1 MTGIGILARLAP
13 SLCVVN
19 FLSILLRS
27 FRMSEESYIQSL
39 FSDRIGGNQ
48 FGKDTKIY
56 KFEKIKRAKR
66 AALDANPGKELFD
79 LGVGEPDEMAD
90 PGVVKALQSEA
101 EKPENRGYTDNG
113 IDEFKVAACKYME
126 NIFGVQGLDPAK
138 HVNHLIGSK
147 PGLAMTPAVFI
158 NPGDVILM
166 TVPGYPV
173 MGTHAQYLG
182 GEVVNLSLTE
192 KNNFLPDLKSV
203 DSGTLDRT
211 KILYLNYPNN
221 PTGANATRDFYE
233 EVIQIAKKYKITV
246 MQDAAYAALT
256 YDGKSESFLSIP
268 GAMDV
273 GVEFHSL
280 SKAYNMT
287 GWRIAFVVGNE
298 LIVKGIASV
307 KDNIDSGQFAGIQ
320 KAGIYALEHP
330 EITEKTVAKYKRRL
344 SLLVETLNSMGFN
357 AKMPGGSFFLYV
369 GAPKGIKGGRK
380 FENGEEFSQ
389 YLITE
394 MLISTVPW
402 DDVGHYVRFSA
413 TFAAKG
419 EEEEKRI
426 IGEIK
431 NRLSKVAFE
440 F

>member
-1 MTGIGILARLAP
+1 
-13 SLCVVN
+13 
-19 FLSILLRS
+19 
-27 FRMSEESYIQSL
+27 MSESKP
-39 FSDRIGGNQ
+39 D
-48 FGKDTKIY
+48 
-56 KFEKIKRAKR
+56 
-66 AALDANPGKELFD
+66 KELFD

-90 PGVVKALQSEA
+90 SGVVKALQLEA

-113 IDEFKVAACKYME
+113 IDEFKIAACQYMK
-126 NIFGVQGLDPAK
+126 NIFGVQNLDPNK

-147 PGLAMTPAVFI
+147 PGLAMAPAVFV

-182 GEVVNLSLTE
+182 GEVINLPLTE
-192 KNNFLPDLKSV
+192 ENGFLPDLKTI
-203 DSGTLDRT
+203 DPDILQRT

-221 PTGANATRDFYE
+221 PTGAKATRKFYE
-233 EVIQIAKKYKITV
+233 EVVKLAKQYEFIV

-256 YDGKSESFLSIP
+256 YDGNSESFLTVP

-298 LIVKGIASV
+298 LIVKGISYV
-307 KDNIDSGQFAGIQ
+307 KDNIDSGQFAPIQ

-330 EITEKTVAKYKRRL
+330 DITERTVAKYKRRL
-344 SLLVETLNSMGFN
+344 SMLVDALNSVGFS

-380 FENGEEFSQ
+380 FKNGEEFSQ
-389 YLITE
+389 FLITE

-402 DDVGHYVRFSA
+402 DDVGHYIRFSA
-413 TFAAKG
+413 TFAAK
-419 EEEEKRI
+419 EEEEERRI
-426 IGEIK
+426 INEIK
-431 NRLSKVAFE
+431 NRLSKVEFE

>member
-1 MTGIGILARLAP
+1 
-13 SLCVVN
+13 
-19 FLSILLRS
+19 
-27 FRMSEESYIQSL
+27 MSEESYIQSL
-39 FSDRIGGNQ
+39 FSDRIGGSQ

-126 NIFGVQGLDPAK
+126 NNFGVQGLDPAK
-138 HVNHLIGSK
+138 HVNHHIGSK

-182 GEVVNLSLTE
+182 GEVVNLPLTE

-203 DSGTLDRT
+203 DTGTLDRT

-221 PTGANATRDFYE
+221 PTGANATREFYE
-233 EVIQIAKKYKITV
+233 EVIQIAKKHKITV

-344 SLLVETLNSMGFN
+344 SLLVETLNSVGFS

-402 DDVGHYVRFSA
+402 DDVGNYVRFSV